1 MAIVASWRP
10 LLWRLSQPGDCS
22 YGDCRS
28 LETAPTAIV
37 AAWRL
42 LLHLINGAW
51 VKNLCANDMC
61 RIAIGGDF
69 PEETGAIPFMA
80 RPALLL
86 DLDQ

>member
-1 MAIVASWRP
+1 VGTESDE
-10 LLWRLSQPGDCS
+10 GD
-22 YGDCRS
+22 YRG

-69 PEETGAIPFMA
+69 PEETGAISFVA
-80 RPALLL
+80 RSALLL
-86 DLDQ
+86 DFDQ